1 MLVDP
6 SPFYNELYAVHS
18 GDAAAARRRASGLS
32 WARLVA
38 FGTVVASFAVVLS
51 TSGASLPGWALLA
64 TTTAAFAI
72 LVIAHRRAAAR
83 CNTAERR
90 ARACTNGIAR
100 ATRDWPNMP
109 PAGAPMHVGAGL
121 NLAAARD
128 LDVVGDVSLLRLL
141 DVASPALGG
150 TRLLAWLL
158 GDPPDDAEL
167 ERRRDSVA
175 ALAQLPTL
183 LIDAAVLGRA
193 AGAGETSRI
202 QLLISWWQD
211 KTRIVGPAVFAAG
224 VLGSVGVIG
233 LTALLVAHLIGTWAA
248 RPITA
253 LLLVNLT
260 ASGFARVALRRHLR
274 GVEGGLQAVRRVRES
289 AALIAAAADVDGT
302 FGDVQ
307 RHLRTDGVLASLGR
321 LERLLAWNELQYS
334 PMGHWAVNIVVAY
347 DVYLARQ
354 FDRWRG
360 AQRLEFSDW
369 LDLIADAEALLA
381 LATVSFENPHWC
393 RPVTAADSR
402 RTLVAAEMG
411 HPLLAPDVRV
421 TNSIELLAG
430 SDVVVVSGSNMA
442 GKTTFLRALGL
453 NALLAQTGAPVCA
466 RQFALQP
473 VRVRSCVRVE
483 DDLSRGVSLFF
494 AEVTRLREIAEE
506 AERPGPRL
514 LFLLDEILH
523 GTNARDRREASR
535 LVLRRL
541 AAAGA
546 VGVITTHDP
555 ELGDGL
561 QLHSPS
567 GDAVPVRHF
576 HFQETIDVDGFE
588 FDYRLRPGPATS
600 ANALAILR
608 NAGFR

>member
-6 SPFYNELYAVHS
+6 TPFYNELFAAHS

-32 WARLVA
+32 WARLLA
-38 FGTVVASFAVVLS
+38 FGASVVSLSFVLS
-51 TSGASLPGWALLA
+51 ASSRPGLALLA
-64 TTTAAFAI
+64 ATTAAFVI
-72 LVIAHRRAAAR
+72 LVAAHRRAAVRA
-83 CNTAERR
+83 TIAERR
-90 ARACTNGIAR
+90 ARACADGTAR
-100 ATRDWPNMP
+100 ATRDWANVP
-109 PAGAPMHVGAGL
+109 PARTQVHADAGL
-121 NLAAARD
+121 NVAAARD

-150 TRLLAWLL
+150 ARLVAWLL
-158 GDPPDDAEL
+158 GDPPDGAAL

-175 ALAQLPTL
+175 ALAQSPTL
-183 LIDAAVLGRA
+183 LVDAAVLGRA
-193 AGAGETSRI
+193 AGAGEPSRI

-211 KTRIVGPAVFAAG
+211 KARIVGPVVYAAG
-224 VLGSVGVIG
+224 VLGSVGMIAF
-233 LTALLVAHLIGTWAA
+233 TSLLVTHLIGVWAVK
-248 RPITA
+248 PISI

-274 GVEGGLQAVRRVRES
+274 GVEGGIQAVRRVRES
-289 AALIAAAADVDGT
+289 AALIAAAADVDGR

-307 RHLRTDGVLASLGR
+307 RHLRTDGLLASLVR
-321 LERLLAWNELQYS
+321 LERLLSWNELQYS
-334 PMGHWAVNIVVAY
+334 PMMHWAVNALVAY
-347 DVYLARQ
+347 DVHLARQ

-360 AQRLEFSDW
+360 AQRFELSEW
-369 LDLIADAEALLA
+369 LDLIADAEALMA
-381 LATVSFENPHWC
+381 LATLSFENPHWC
-393 RPVTAADSR
+393 RPGTNTDGLETV
-402 RTLVAAEMG
+402 VAEEMG
-411 HPLLAPDVRV
+411 HPLLAADVSV
-421 TNSIELLAG
+421 KNSIALLAD
-430 SDVVVVSGSNMA
+430 SDIVVVSGSNMA

-466 RQFALQP
+466 RHFALQP
-473 VRVRSCVRVE
+473 IRLRTCVRVE

-494 AEVTRLREIAEE
+494 AEVTRLRAIAEE
-506 AERPGPRL
+506 ADRPGPRL

-561 QLHSPS
+561 LLQSPS
-567 GDAVPVRHF
+567 GDETPVRHF
-576 HFQETIDVDGFE
+576 HFQEKITGEGFE